1 MSSCGRSRRLC
12 WFNKRPT
19 LLSCC
24 FLSFLLPVPLFPQA
38 VRLSHFLQGQ
48 WHRMQSK
55 PCTSLRPWR
64 YSTVSFA
71 LSLFSLCK
79 WLRMVKPC
87 SPGSDQT
94 HDNHRF
100 KFFTSSLYLSLW
112 SFIFLKHLKEHNKA
126 AVLSKH
132 GSQSCLQWHSAE
144 NKKSC
149 EYHSSVILRVSLMS
163 KLPLFLT
170 QVPPKKNLS
179 FF

>member
-100 KFFTSSLYLSLW
+100 KFFTSSLYLSFW
-112 SFIFLKHLKEHNKA
+112 SFIFLNHLKEHNKA
-126 AVLSKH
+126 AVWYPNTALNPVFSGIQEKIKMLWIPLLSH
-132 GSQSCLQWHSAE
+132 
-144 NKKSC
+144 
-149 EYHSSVILRVSLMS
+149 
-163 KLPLFLT
+163 T
-170 QVPPKKNLS
+170 QNIS
-179 FF
+179 DN

>member
-126 AVLSKH
+126 AVWYPNTALNPVYSGIQQKIKKLWIPLLSYT
-132 GSQSCLQWHSAE
+132 QSISDE
-144 NKKSC
+144 
-149 EYHSSVILRVSLMS
+149 
-163 KLPLFLT
+163 
-170 QVPPKKNLS
+170 
-179 FF
+179 

>member
-87 SPGSDQT
+87 SPGPDQT

-100 KFFTSSLYLSLW
+100 KLFTDSLRLSLW
-112 SFIFLKHLKEHNKA
+112 SLFFLMTGKRTARLLCGIQTRLWILFPVAFSRKY
-126 AVLSKH
+126 
-132 GSQSCLQWHSAE
+132 
-144 NKKSC
+144 KSC
-149 EYHSSVILRVSLMS
+149 EYHS
-163 KLPLFLT
+163 
-170 QVPPKKNLS
+170 
-179 FF
+179 

>member
-112 SFIFLKHLKEHNKA
+112 SFIFLNHLKEHSKA
-126 AVLSKH
+126 AVWYPNAALSPVFSGIQLKKKMLWIPLLIRT
-132 GSQSCLQWHSAE
+132 QSISDG
-144 NKKSC
+144 
-149 EYHSSVILRVSLMS
+149 
-163 KLPLFLT
+163 
-170 QVPPKKNLS
+170 
-179 FF
+179 